1 MSSDEEVAWIF
12 ARNLKRCR
20 RLMNMSQEELAWR
33 ASIHR
38 TEVSQ
43 LERALRVPRLDTV
56 VKLQASLEATPEE
69 LLKDIVWRP
78 GSVQVGSFQVAE
90 PEVRHG
96 D

>member
-1 MSSDEEVAWIF
+1 MNNNEDVAWIF

-20 RLMNMSQEELAWR
+20 KLMQMSQDELAWR

-43 LERALRVPRLDTV
+43 LERALRIPRLDTV
-56 VKLQASLEATPEE
+56 IKLQASLEATLEE

-78 GSVQVGSFQVAE
+78 GSVRSGSFQAEE
-90 PEVRHG
+90 PEVR
-96 D
+96 DAD